1 MCDYS
6 NDIEIIKRHTPY
18 DNDEF
23 IIDKLKTH
31 GSAINVIKDFFNVTE
46 KISEKAI
53 KPESLNQEIY
63 RQIREKMDIFL

>member
-23 IIDKLKTH
+23 IIDKF
-31 GSAINVIKDFFNVTE
+31 IV
-46 KISEKAI
+46 
-53 KPESLNQEIY
+53 
-63 RQIREKMDIFL
+63 